1 VRDFRVAD
9 EGFYAGRVAVTT
21 KGRENCWE
29 RWAAFCVPLGVDP
42 FLQDT
47 LFSERVCLLKRFADR
62 VRMGYYGQGKQVQA
76 GSVSSAITSVGQAI
90 ALATNSNPTKI
101 VGSEKLLPR
110 LQQMLDGF
118 QKADPPTLKQLPVEA
133 DVPEFLVKHGLA
145 PNARELD
152 HAIGDLTM
160 IAFYYL
166 LRIGEYTTK
175 GARNNSKQTE
185 EFKLGDITFFS
196 KDTHGQLHCLP
207 RDAPVDL
214 ILAAEGATMKLDNQ
228 KNGWKGICDYQE
240 CNGEPIH
247 CPVRDLGRR
256 YVHLRTQG
264 TTNCTII
271 SAYYHAGQRFDVTSD
286 HISTALKQAATVLEY
301 PLVKGIPIE
310 QINTHSLQS
319 GSANALALS
328 GYSNTQIQKMGR
340 WRGATFKECV
350 RNELACFSSG
360 MSRDMKTKFG
370 FVNVSGNVFSDIT
383 DVCINADYCAP
394 PTVTVM

>member
-1 VRDFRVAD
+1 MA
-9 EGFYAGRVAVTT
+9 ATT

-29 RWAAFCVPLGVDP
+29 RWAAFCAPLGVDP

-47 LFSERVCLLKRFADR
+47 TFSNRVGVLKGFAGR
-62 VRMGYYGQGKQVQA
+62 VRTGYYGRGKQVQA

-90 ALATNSNPTKI
+90 ALATNTNPTKI

-118 QKADPPTLKQLPVEA
+118 RKTDPPTVKQLPVEA
-133 DVPEFLVKHGLA
+133 DVPEFLVKRGLE
-145 PNARELD
+145 PDAREID
-152 HAIGDLTM
+152 AAIGDLTM

-175 GARNNSKQTE
+175 GARNNTKQTE

-196 KDTHGQLHCLP
+196 KDLRGQLRCLP
-207 RDAPVDL
+207 RDAPADL

-228 KNGWKGICDYQE
+228 KNGWKGVCVYQE
-240 CNGEPIH
+240 CNGDPIH
-247 CPVRDLGRR
+247 CPVRALGRR
-256 YVHLRTQG
+256 CVHLQANGATPR
-264 TTNCTII
+264 TII
-271 SAYYHAGQRFDVTSD
+271 SAYYHAGKRFDVTSD
-286 HISTALKQAATVLEY
+286 HVSAALKQAAIALEY

-310 QINTHSLQS
+310 RINTHSLRS
-319 GSANALALS
+319 GGANALALS
-328 GYSNTQIQKMGR
+328 GYSDTQIQKMGR
-340 WRGATFKECV
+340 WRGATFKEYV

-370 FVNVSGNVFSDIT
+370 FVNVSGNAFSDIT
-383 DVCINADYCAP
+383 DACINADYSAP
-394 PTVTVM
+394 LTVAVM